1 MTDQVQDQTVET
13 TETPVEL
20 TLSDLGQLGAI
31 IDLAT
36 QRGAFKAA
44 ELTAVGGAYDKLS
57 SFLASVTKQT
67 QEASNEAAPE
77 EAAPAVAA

>member
-1 MTDQVQDQTVET
+1 MTDQVQDQAVEAT
-13 TETPVEL
+13 DVKPVEL

-44 ELTAVGGAYDKLS
+44 ELTAVGAAYDKLAG
-57 SFLASVTKQT
+57 FLAIVAKQST
-67 QEASNEAAPE
+67 DATE
-77 EAAPAVAA
+77 EAPATEETA

>member
-1 MTDQVQDQTVET
+1 MTDQVQDQAVET

-57 SFLASVTKQT
+57 SFLASVTKHT
-67 QEASNEAAPE
+67 QDAVASEVEAESEAA
-77 EAAPAVAA
+77 A